1 MEIKNGKI
9 IKATEAELFKYY
21 IEREYEDILSFPDY
35 LGKMKNVGVEIQE
48 EGGKNKSNFRS

>member
-9 IKATEAELFKYY
+9 IKATEVELFKYY

-35 LGKMKNVGVEIQE
+35 LDRMKNIGVEIQKE
-48 EGGKNKSNFRS
+48 KEVR